1 LENGV
6 KLSIPD
12 CAFDPD
18 TRIVVA
24 AIGTLGDKLEK
35 RCRQLASQGKIYDAT
50 LLDAVGTAM
59 LDDLTGKISK
69 RIVQE
74 GKQAGLL
81 QGYRFAPGLEGYP
94 LEQQQVL
101 FQLADN
107 GAVNVFLNSSAIMT
121 PAKSIS
127 FFLMLTKTGL
137 KKNKGTHK
145 CSSCKLTGCQFRMTE
160 KDKL

>member
-1 LENGV
+1 VILENGV

-81 QGYRFAPGLEGYP
+81 QG
-94 LEQQQVL
+94 
-101 FQLADN
+101 
-107 GAVNVFLNSSAIMT
+107 
-121 PAKSIS
+121 
-127 FFLMLTKTGL
+127 
-137 KKNKGTHK
+137 
-145 CSSCKLTGCQFRMTE
+145 
-160 KDKL
+160 